1 MIEIRY
7 AFIDKVDK
15 LDINVLPTEVIDYIN
30 SIKNES
36 RRNQSLAC
44 WSLLNKLVYSYYN
57 KNLCDV
63 PFRYQENGKP
73 LFDDF
78 FVSLA
83 HSNNIVCCALACE
96 EVGIDVERVR
106 ILEHFENLVD
116 KMCYNKGEISVKEFI
131 SYFVKKE
138 AKIKKSGQRLGLQ
151 RNNLDLDTDDVGIK
165 EIVNNNFEYY
175 ELAYYPNREVN
186 IEEMEI

>member
-15 LDINVLPTEVIDYIN
+15 LDINVLPTEVIDHIN

-36 RRNQSLAC
+36 RKNQSIAC

-78 FVSLA
+78 SVSLA
-83 HSNNIVCCALACE
+83 HSHNIVCCALACE
-96 EVGIDVERVR
+96 EVGIDVEMVR

>member
-15 LDINVLPTEVIDYIN
+15 LDINVLPTEVIDHIN

-63 PFRYQENGKP
+63 P
-73 LFDDF
+73 LD
-78 FVSLA
+78 
-83 HSNNIVCCALACE
+83 
-96 EVGIDVERVR
+96 
-106 ILEHFENLVD
+106 
-116 KMCYNKGEISVKEFI
+116 
-131 SYFVKKE
+131 
-138 AKIKKSGQRLGLQ
+138 IKKM
-151 RNNLDLDTDDVGIK
+151 
-165 EIVNNNFEYY
+165 VNRYLMIF
-175 ELAYYPNREVN
+175 LFPLHIAITLFVVL
-186 IEEMEI
+186 